1 MSPELITMIFL
12 FMVGMVIMGVVCAVL
27 AVGDTI
33 AKRMAEKELND
44 AGFDSNGFI
53 STDEDGNRWLVGYK
67 KD

>member
-1 MSPELITMIFL
+1 MSPELITTIFL

>member
-12 FMVGMVIMGVVCAVL
+12 FMVGIVIMGVVCAVL

-44 AGFDSNGFI
+44 AGFETDGFI
-53 STDEDGNRWLVGYK
+53 STDEDGTRWLVGYK